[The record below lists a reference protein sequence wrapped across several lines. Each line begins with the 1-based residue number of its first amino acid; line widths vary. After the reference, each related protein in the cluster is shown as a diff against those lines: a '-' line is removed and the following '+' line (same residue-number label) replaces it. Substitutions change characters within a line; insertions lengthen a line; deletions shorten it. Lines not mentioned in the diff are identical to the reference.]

1 MSYTVL
7 VLNYNI
13 LSIIPFPELFTKE
26 VSYYNF
32 TYYHFCI

>member
-13 LSIIPFPELFTKE
+13 LSIIPFPELFT
-26 VSYYNF
+26 NF
-32 TYYHFCI
+32 RRSVIL